1 MIWYQGEN
9 NAGRA
14 YQYRTL
20 FPAMINDWRQQWGY
34 EFPFLWVQL
43 ANFMAVEDQPKDSD
57 WAELREAQNMTL
69 SLPKTGQAVITDIGE
84 AFDIHPKKKN
94 RRWGNDWRK
103 QLCRLLT
110 DNLFWE
116 KVPFISL

>member
-1 MIWYQGEN
+1 MYKVSGISPNSFSSLLYNGMVHPLIGYGIKGVIWYQGEN

-20 FPAMINDWRQQWGY
+20 FPAMINDWLQQWGN

-69 SLPKTGQAVITDIGE
+69 SLP
-84 AFDIHPKKKN
+84 
-94 RRWGNDWRK
+94 
-103 QLCRLLT
+103 
-110 DNLFWE
+110 
-116 KVPFISL
+116 